1 MELARASLEE
11 KAEQLSL
18 ISKYKSEFLANM
30 SHELRTPLNSL
41 LILAKLLSDNKDA
54 NLSEKQVEYAKT
66 IYASGGDLLTLINE
80 ILDLSKVEAGKMQIE
95 PRDIALGDLRDY
107 FERTFRPVAEQK
119 GLEFGIELREGLP
132 SHIRTDPQR
141 LQQVLKNLLSNAFK
155 FTEHGSVRLLME
167 AASDRAHLESDVLH
181 RAHAVLG
188 FSVTDTG
195 IGIPRNKQKIIFEA
209 FQQADG
215 TTSRKYGG
223 TGLGLSIS
231 REITRLLG
239 GEIEVK
245 SEPGEGSTFTLYL
258 PDTYFGSEPEVEDHA
273 ARERTRAAAE
283 QLAQGGEEA
292 WPKPAAGFL
301 TEVAPPPPEEA
312 VQRPIEDDR
321 EHLREGDRVLLII
334 EDDSKFAR
342 ILVGMAREK
351 GFKAVVATRGDT
363 GLALA
368 NELQPAAITLDIQ
381 LPVVDGWSIL
391 DRLKRNPRTRHI
403 PVHVISIVEKTRK
416 GAAMGAF
423 AYLEKPVSKEA
434 LEGAFT
440 HISSFVNK
448 KVKKLLLI
456 EDDPAQQQG
465 ISDLL
470 RGEDVEVTSVAT
482 SQKAFEKLEAETFDT
497 VVLDL
502 MLGDED
508 GERFLEDFKN
518 QPRFQ
523 DVPVV
528 VYTGKELSKKEEAR
542 LKRYAESVILKSGTS
557 SPEKLLSDTALF
569 LHRIDEKLPAKAKE
583 VLRGQREQGENVS
596 GKKVL
601 IVDDDVRN
609 IFALTSVL
617 ESYGLDVLYAENGKD
632 GIAVLDRHPDVD
644 VVLMDVMMPEM
655 DGYETMRAIR
665 RDPAHKALPI
675 IAITAKALK
684 DDREKCIQAG
694 ASDYLPKP
702 VEADKL
708 LELIR
713 LWAR

>member
-1 MELARASLEE
+1 
-11 KAEQLSL
+11 
-18 ISKYKSEFLANM
+18 
-30 SHELRTPLNSL
+30 
-41 LILAKLLSDNKDA
+41 
-54 NLSEKQVEYAKT
+54 
-66 IYASGGDLLTLINE
+66 
-80 ILDLSKVEAGKMQIE
+80 
-95 PRDIALGDLRDY
+95 
-107 FERTFRPVAEQK
+107 
-119 GLEFGIELREGLP
+119 
-132 SHIRTDPQR
+132 
-141 LQQVLKNLLSNAFK
+141 
-155 FTEHGSVRLLME
+155 ME
-167 AASDRAHLESDVLH
+167 AASDRSHLESDVLH

-273 ARERTRAAAE
+273 ARARTRAAAE
-283 QLAQGGEEA
+283 QLAQGEEA

-301 TEVAPPPPEEA
+301 TDVAPPPAEEVA
-312 VQRPIEDDR
+312 QRPIEDER
-321 EHLREGDRVLLII
+321 EHLREGDRLLLII
-334 EDDSKFAR
+334 EDDLKFAR

-351 GFKAVVATRGDT
+351 GFNAAVATRGDT
-363 GLALA
+363 GLSLA

-456 EDDPAQQQG
+456 EDDPAQQRG
-465 ISDLL
+465 ISELL
-470 RGEDVEVTSVAT
+470 GGEDVAVTAVAT
-482 SQKAFEKLEAETFDT
+482 GRAGFEKLEAETFDT

-502 MLGDED
+502 LLANED
-508 GERFLEDFKN
+508 GERFLEDFK
-518 QPRFQ
+518 
-523 DVPVV
+523 
-528 VYTGKELSKKEEAR
+528 
-542 LKRYAESVILKSGTS
+542 S
-557 SPEKLLSDTALF
+557 SPGS
-569 LHRIDEKLPAKAKE
+569 R
-583 VLRGQREQGENVS
+583 
-596 GKKVL
+596 
-601 IVDDDVRN
+601 
-609 IFALTSVL
+609 TSRW
-617 ESYGLDVLYAENGKD
+617 S
-632 GIAVLDRHPDVD
+632 
-644 VVLMDVMMPEM
+644 
-655 DGYETMRAIR
+655 
-665 RDPAHKALPI
+665 
-675 IAITAKALK
+675 
-684 DDREKCIQAG
+684 
-694 ASDYLPKP
+694 
-702 VEADKL
+702 
-708 LELIR
+708 
-713 LWAR
+713 